1 LASESVVV
9 SDGELNFK
17 CERIIALFTVECD
30 KPLKQY
36 VLILPKRYVLI
47 PLKRYALIPLKQ
59 YGLIPL
65 KRYVL
70 IPLKQYALIL
80 LLLLKADANV
90 NVSFKNNHDETALT

>member
-1 LASESVVV
+1 VVV

-47 PLKRYALIPLKQ
+47 PLKRY
-59 YGLIPL
+59 G
-65 KRYVL
+65 L

-80 LLLLKADANV
+80 LLLLKADANI